1 MGPNISLKRTNQSL
15 RDRCGRLA
23 PTLGIMTTLLALAA
37 ATLAPALLMALWYLY
52 GQFAVFA
59 SSDPYIWVRTANFLT
74 LCVTVSA
81 LHVVLLGAPAYA
93 LLRWKKLVSWWST
106 LATGFVLATLPVS
119 LITWPLRFP
128 ELKTTA
134 SFNGVSTIVEGV
146 PTAAG
151 WMQYFEGVLF
161 FGACGALSGLA
172 FWLVWRR
179 GTQKLYSQPSQ

>member
-1 MGPNISLKRTNQSL
+1 
-15 RDRCGRLA
+15 
-23 PTLGIMTTLLALAA
+23 MTTLLALATA
-37 ATLAPALLMALWYLY
+37 ILAPALLMALWYLY
-52 GQFAVFA
+52 GQFTVFA
-59 SSDPYIWVRTANFLT
+59 SSDPYIWVRTANFLA
-74 LCVTVSA
+74 LCFAVSA

-93 LLRWKKLVSWWST
+93 LLRWKKLVSWRST
-106 LATGFVLATLPVS
+106 VATGCVLATLPVS
-119 LITWPLRFP
+119 LMTWPLQFP

-161 FGACGALSGLA
+161 FSACGALSGLA

-179 GTQKLYSQPSQ
+179 GTLQLPSQPSQ